1 MTTVKRKS
9 KQLGQILIEQGLI
22 SDEQLRE
29 ALKVQ
34 ERVPKSLG
42 RILIDL
48 QLIKETDLVR
58 ALAHQIGLEFVDLSD
73 YPVDPSSTALIPE
86 AVARRYRAL
95 PIGER
100 DGRLLVA
107 MSDPA
112 NVYALDDIR
121 TITGREVQPVVAT
134 ANDVEQAIQK
144 FSGMDSQVE
153 AMASIAAEAAD
164 GETTADLEEALEDAP
179 IVKLVNAIM
188 TQAVGDRASDVHIEP
203 AEFNV
208 RIRFRVDGVLHEPMP
223 PAPKNIQGGLI
234 SRLKV
239 MADLNIAERRVPQD
253 GRISMKVGGRALDL
267 RVATLPTVHGEKVVI
282 RVLDKSNALLRLEDL
297 GFLENAYDRFSESF
311 RKPYGAILVTGPT
324 GSGKS
329 TTMYSTL
336 NILNEESKN
345 IITVEDPV
353 EYRLGGVNQ
362 IQVNPKAGLTF
373 ASALRSILRADP
385 DIVLIGE
392 IRDKETATIAI
403 EAALTGHLV
412 LSSLHTNDAPSAIS
426 RLVEMDVET
435 FLVASAIDA
444 VVAQR
449 LARKL
454 CERCRLAYQPDEAEL
469 FAAGYPEWL
478 WPEISELYRANGCPA
493 CSNTGYR
500 GRIGLYEVMQMTEEI
515 ERMTVERASSDAIRN
530 VAVQQGMMTLRDDG
544 LEKARMGITSLD
556 EVARVVK

>member
-1 MTTVKRKS
+1 MATVKRKS
-9 KQLGQILIEQGLI
+9 KQLGQILIELDMI
-22 SDEQLRE
+22 TPEQLDQ
-29 ALKVQ
+29 AL
-34 ERVPKSLG
+34 EEHRRTPKSIG
-42 RILIDL
+42 RVLIDMGM
-48 QLIKETDLVR
+48 IKEGDLVR
-58 ALAHQIGLEFVDLSD
+58 ALAEQVGLEFVDLSEH
-73 YPVDPSSTALIPE
+73 PVDPTATTLLPE
-86 AVARRYRAL
+86 ALARRYRAI

-100 DGRLLVA
+100 DGKLLVA

-121 TITGREVQPVVAT
+121 TITNRDVQPLVAT
-134 ANDVEQAIQK
+134 AADVERAIQK
-144 FSGMDSQVE
+144 FAGIDGQVE
-153 AMASIAAEAAD
+153 ALASVAAEAVD
-164 GETTADLEEALEDAP
+164 EEEHMEAALEDAP

-203 AEFNV
+203 AERNV

-239 MADLNIAERRVPQD
+239 MAELNIAEKRVPQD
-253 GRISMKVGGRALDL
+253 GRIGMKVGGKALDL

-282 RVLDKSNALLRLEDL
+282 RVLDKSNALLALEDL
-297 GFLENAYDRFSESF
+297 GFLEESYKQF
-311 RKPYGAILVTGPT
+311 ARSFKKPYGAILVTGPT

-336 NILNEESKN
+336 NILNEVDKN

-353 EYRLGGVNQ
+353 EYRLPGVNQ

-392 IRDKETATIAI
+392 VRDRETAMIAV

-412 LSSLHTNDAPSAIS
+412 LTSLHTNDAPSAIT
-426 RLVEMDVET
+426 RLTEMDVET
-435 FLVASAIDA
+435 FLVASAVDA

-449 LARKL
+449 LGRIL
-454 CERCRLAYQPDEAEL
+454 CERCKEAYQPDQRELAEAG
-469 FAAGYPEWL
+469 FPEWL
-478 WPEISELYRANGCPA
+478 WPEINELFRPAGCAA
-493 CSNTGYR
+493 CANTGYR
-500 GRIGLYEVMQMTEEI
+500 GRMGMYEVMPMTEEL
-515 ERMTVERASSDAIRN
+515 ERLTVERASAEQLKA
-530 VAVQQGMMTLRDDG
+530 VAVQQGMITLRDDG
-544 LEKARMGITSLD
+544 LEKVRMGLTSIE